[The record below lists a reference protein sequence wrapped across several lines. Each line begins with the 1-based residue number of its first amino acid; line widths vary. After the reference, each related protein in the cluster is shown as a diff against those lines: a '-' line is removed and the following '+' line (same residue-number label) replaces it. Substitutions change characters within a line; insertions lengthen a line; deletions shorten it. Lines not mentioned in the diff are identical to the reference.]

1 MSSKNKIGRW
11 KRFEIAFDAS
21 RNAAANSRQDW
32 RRDAFGKT
40 RELGEIEKESKGDR
54 SSADAAESTR
64 QGRPAP
70 WDASSSLWA
79 EARRRQAELEKLAKK
94 RVDAALKLEK
104 LEKSAESRRQNGRL
118 SGKRS
123 RAPRS
128 DEPPRRFDDPR
139 NA

>member
-1 MSSKNKIGRW
+1 
-11 KRFEIAFDAS
+11 
-21 RNAAANSRQDW
+21 
-32 RRDAFGKT
+32 
-40 RELGEIEKESKGDR
+40 ELGEIEKESKGGW

-64 QGRPAP
+64 QGRS
-70 WDASSSLWA
+70 ASWGASPSLWV

-94 RVDAALKLEK
+94 HVESALKS
-104 LEKSAESRRQNGRL
+104 EKSAESGRQNGRV

-128 DEPPRRFDDPR
+128 AEPPRRFDDPR

>member
-11 KRFEIAFDAS
+11 KRFEIAFEAS

-54 SSADAAESTR
+54 SSAEAAESAR

-70 WDASSSLWA
+70 WDASPSLWA

-94 RVDAALKLEK
+94 RVESALKSEK
-104 LEKSAESRRQNGRL
+104 LAELGRRNGRV

-128 DEPPRRFDDPR
+128 VEPPRRFDDPR

>member
-1 MSSKNKIGRW
+1 M
-11 KRFEIAFDAS
+11 
-21 RNAAANSRQDW
+21 
-32 RRDAFGKT
+32 
-40 RELGEIEKESKGDR
+40 GEIEKESKGDR
-54 SSADAAESTR
+54 SSADAAESAR

-70 WDASSSLWA
+70 WDASASLWA

-94 RVDAALKLEK
+94 RAEAALKS
-104 LEKSAESRRQNGRL
+104 EKSAELGRRNGRVF
-118 SGKRS
+118 GKRS

>member
-21 RNAAANSRQDW
+21 RNAAANSRQAW

-54 SSADAAESTR
+54 SSADATESTR
-64 QGRPAP
+64 QGRS
-70 WDASSSLWA
+70 ASWGASPSLWA

-94 RVDAALKLEK
+94 RVEAALKS
-104 LEKSAESRRQNGRL
+104 EKSAELGRQNGRV